1 MAAQF
6 QNFLCMNIHASPA
19 GIRWEGNRKA
29 CKTGK
34 GEELIWKGETDRV
47 VGYFSLQPIAERGQD
62 NLSGVKFG

>member
-1 MAAQF
+1 MPKILF
-6 QNFLCMNIHASPA
+6 EECFPLPLFLT

-47 VGYFSLQPIAERGQD
+47 VGYFSLQPIAERGQG
-62 NLSGVKFG
+62 NLRRIKFG